1 MAHAL
6 GLEIPAPNRMFARGG
21 TGDGR
26 CAAFFSLEPVWNM
39 RMMCICGLSWAAHDR
54 TLSLSPP
61 VVVHQ
66 APTPVSTTTSVVPAP
81 FALQSV
87 APAPV
92 ALQRPVTAF
101 SGLARPAAASVQL
114 QRRISMQRQA
124 NESLGSTSP
133 TTTARKKKRT
143 AGPPRPYSEIS
154 TTVAGPS
161 TLDDFALPVAET
173 SATITVGIL
182 PKVLWT
188 SDINDPIDLSPRYHW
203 GSGQEIELAQRR
215 LQRANLVFTVEV
227 STTGPIFEEIDVGF
241 ESHCLFNNIDYAPV
255 PSSTV
260 NDTPNGKAWVL
271 TGPKGRSG
279 ARTWVED
286 PKLLTRFTFT
296 LQALR
301 ALPFS
306 YTPNNIGEG
315 LFIFIDFGISLHPLI
330 LCSIPPCADPIMFVL
345 THALDVVSS
354 ILLFPP
360 SRTIPLLSVLTDSE
374 DEDIMMQ
381 FPEAEAT
388 IEEIVRQGFPPV
400 VPQPAEDDK
409 GLTLITDTSS
419 TVTIS
424 THYEFVNTYL
434 NSQIVTRSV
443 RRQRWQDDAAA
454 NTLPISNT
462 TPFVASPLLVVA
474 SNTTPFVAS
483 PLLAVAMGLAPT
495 SFKDHIISS
504 DRGDDDSISITA
516 ASVDEGARTL
526 IIRNSARSCVLKAT
540 GLLFLLHFLFIG
552 APIPASP
559 FLFST
564 LFDGRKTA
572 SKFDSEFLSRFVSPH
587 SFSLIKRFESVPLE
601 QPLYISQLEECVEYQ
616 YLVNIPDVDPSLI
629 SVCRSREEHDG
640 ICGTI
645 ISFVTLGS
653 VDIENHPD
661 FLSVSDGF
669 NVAIQPFG
677 DQDRIHHL
685 LEWFETPC
693 RELLLVA
700 YDRRIKS
707 AADILA
713 HLEFCESN
721 PEENIWGENDEIVA
735 LINRFFTH
743 YLTEPGHPADPDQ
756 VISAL
761 TSDIADADAL
771 LRANLFLSVVTG
783 SSLLPLKPTWKVKWL
798 LGLACCAHQGQLIL
812 LDYFREN
819 KRALT
824 IAEDTTG
831 AIGWVNSHERVRD
844 VFEEVQAELNGG
856 SILAYLMANLTR
868 WTTHSISFNRLQH
881 LKAPTR
887 QAAIIRRNDIIAAQV
902 GAEKNKKKR
911 KKMEDEAKKYCDLFD
926 NPSFW
931 KDLQTVADDIEP
943 ICYITNINQGEKTR
957 ADQVLLGF
965 AGVYLHFKKHTDRAV
980 ATGMIKR
987 IEKRWAAMDQ
997 GFFIM
1002 AMVLNP
1008 YERISRF
1015 GDQAGVSV
1023 FTLRTILIELYKR
1036 IKSRPPSGPLTPEQQ
1051 ATLDD
1056 EKQAKEAKVSQAFLK
1071 YMGIVGVFANFDEQ
1085 KEDFRKLHGNNPV
1098 TVWEV
1103 MLSHPDIRELAD
1115 FAILILGVAV
1125 NQGGNE
1131 LDFSDFKIKRTR
1143 LRNRLTFEKTGKM
1156 SKVGASI
1163 RREHVAAGFVKP
1175 REGRKNHD
1183 ESRVAGLIAVPQ
1195 YADILENESESEDE
1209 AEERVSSRL
1218 VNSRAAWRKVYT
1230 SWAVEARLAEME
1242 AEESDRNSDDEL
1254 NSGSA
1259 RPVAEP
1265 PAPARPG
1272 RWLPCPFSRLF
1283 GGVIPQSPARA
1294 PRKAF
1299 TQQQLLMELLAAE
1312 HSEEEPDDGELE
1324 GSGDDYE

>member
-1 MAHAL
+1 
-6 GLEIPAPNRMFARGG
+6 
-21 TGDGR
+21 
-26 CAAFFSLEPVWNM
+26 
-39 RMMCICGLSWAAHDR
+39 
-54 TLSLSPP
+54 
-61 VVVHQ
+61 
-66 APTPVSTTTSVVPAP
+66 
-81 FALQSV
+81 
-87 APAPV
+87 
-92 ALQRPVTAF
+92 
-101 SGLARPAAASVQL
+101 
-114 QRRISMQRQA
+114 MQRQA

-315 LFIFIDFGISLHPLI
+315 LFIFIAPRFRNIFAPIDSLFDPTLRRPDHVRPHPCFGRRVLHPIISSLSHDPA
-330 LCSIPPCADPIMFVL
+330 LTAGSAAAD
-345 THALDVVSS
+345 LD
-354 ILLFPP
+354 PY
-360 SRTIPLLSVLTDSE
+360 RPLREVLTDSE

-419 TVTIS
+419 T
-424 THYEFVNTYL
+424 
-434 NSQIVTRSV
+434 IVTRSV

-495 SFKDHIISS
+495 SFKTRSFLGVGGPLDLTLQHMPGAGTYSFSRWQDHIISS

-526 IIRNSARSCVLKAT
+526 IIVCLWLFAGRPTGSKLKEVLQEQFPSPRPSVEGAIHRESALFSLQVTIGPGIGAGPRNEVVAEAVKIMMSDGHYWTERGDYRTLRIHPSRSAIPARSCVLKAT

-783 SSLLPLKPTWKVKWL
+783 SSLLPLKPTWKVKCIIKHDWSE
-798 LGLACCAHQGQLIL
+798 A
-812 LDYFREN
+812 YP
-819 KRALT
+819 
-824 IAEDTTG
+824 TTNADG
-831 AIGWVNSHERVRD
+831 NDDWGPD
-844 VFEEVQAELNGG
+844 VE
-856 SILAYLMANLTR
+856 
-868 WTTHSISFNRLQH
+868 ISFRSCF
-881 LKAPTR
+881 KT
-887 QAAIIRRNDIIAAQV
+887 
-902 GAEKNKKKR
+902 
-911 KKMEDEAKKYCDLFD
+911 F
-926 NPSFW
+926 S
-931 KDLQTVADDIEP
+931 
-943 ICYITNINQGEKTR
+943 ITNN
-957 ADQVLLGF
+957 A
-965 AGVYLHFKKHTDRAV
+965 
-980 ATGMIKR
+980 
-987 IEKRWAAMDQ
+987 
-997 GFFIM
+997 
-1002 AMVLNP
+1002 
-1008 YERISRF
+1008 
-1015 GDQAGVSV
+1015 
-1023 FTLRTILIELYKR
+1023 
-1036 IKSRPPSGPLTPEQQ
+1036 
-1051 ATLDD
+1051 
-1056 EKQAKEAKVSQAFLK
+1056 
-1071 YMGIVGVFANFDEQ
+1071 
-1085 KEDFRKLHGNNPV
+1085 
-1098 TVWEV
+1098 
-1103 MLSHPDIRELAD
+1103 
-1115 FAILILGVAV
+1115 
-1125 NQGGNE
+1125 
-1131 LDFSDFKIKRTR
+1131 R
-1143 LRNRLTFEKTGKM
+1143 LRHLLLSEKPL
-1156 SKVGASI
+1156 
-1163 RREHVAAGFVKP
+1163 AGRDTK
-1175 REGRKNHD
+1175 
-1183 ESRVAGLIAVPQ
+1183 
-1195 YADILENESESEDE
+1195 
-1209 AEERVSSRL
+1209 
-1218 VNSRAAWRKVYT
+1218 
-1230 SWAVEARLAEME
+1230 
-1242 AEESDRNSDDEL
+1242 
-1254 NSGSA
+1254 
-1259 RPVAEP
+1259 
-1265 PAPARPG
+1265 
-1272 RWLPCPFSRLF
+1272 F
-1283 GGVIPQSPARA
+1283 GYWVHG
-1294 PRKAF
+1294 
-1299 TQQQLLMELLAAE
+1299 ELLA
-1312 HSEEEPDDGELE
+1312 SKN
-1324 GSGDDYE
+1324 SYTSS